1 MAAEGRDSPYFSTL
15 PEGCISS
22 IVSLTSPAD
31 VCRLMS
37 VSPDFKSVCDSNV
50 VWASFLPLDC
60 RQIASRSFSSLKEL
74 YFSLCNE
81 PVLIS
86 DGKMSFSL
94 DRHSGKKCIMPSAR
108 GLSITWG
115 DTPMYWSW
123 YRMPNSRFA
132 EIAELTKVWWLEI
145 KGTISSCMLS
155 LGTLYAAY
163 LVFNFTEIFHGF
175 DFESIEV
182 GVGFTSDEGGKCE
195 RLVYLSTGNNTPGR
209 QSRLRSR
216 GMMIR
221 HAIYRREVELGEFL
235 TTDGEDREVEIS
247 VLETKGQ
254 TWKARLVVE
263 GIEIRP
269 KDGKEKCL
277 YAGRV

>member
-1 MAAEGRDSPYFSTL
+1 MAAEGRDSPDFSTL

-31 VCRLMS
+31 VCRLTS

-60 RQIASRSFSSLKEL
+60 RQMASRSFSSLKEL
-74 YFSLCNE
+74 YFSLCDE

-94 DRHSGKKCIMPSAR
+94 DKHSGKKCIMLSAR
-108 GLSITWG
+108 ALSLT
-115 DTPMYWSW
+115 MYWSW

-132 EIAELTKVWWLEI
+132 EVAELNEVWWLEI
-145 KGTISSCMLS
+145 NGTISSCMLS
-155 LGTLYAAY
+155 PGTLYAAY

-182 GVGFTSDEGGKCE
+182 GVGFTGDEGGKCE
-195 RLVYLSTGNNTPGR
+195 RLVYLSIGNNTPGR

-216 GMMIR
+216 GVMLR
-221 HAIYRREVELGEFL
+221 RAISR
-235 TTDGEDREVEIS
+235 
-247 VLETKGQ
+247 
-254 TWKARLVVE
+254 
-263 GIEIRP
+263 
-269 KDGKEKCL
+269 CL
-277 YAGRV
+277 LSMHLPSLHLHQPSLHLHQPSRTILKRDEMAGWR